1 MDKKRWGLTFKRQK
15 RFRFGNAQEMNAESY
30 LLLPQKVNGV
40 ETSLGVYSLDVPG
53 VPILLGV
60 KTMEKTGRCYPSC

>member
-1 MDKKRWGLTFKRQK
+1 MKQRSQRYGQEKVGVDLKRQK

-40 ETSLGVYSLDVPG
+40 ETS
-53 VPILLGV
+53 
-60 KTMEKTGRCYPSC
+60 